1 MSGQS
6 KGMESLKKFLLKNSL
21 LIFAFSMVAIVI
33 FSYISTYDVSKIYS
47 RNYLYIAEL
56 SARNLHYITDI
67 YYNDFIIYQNLKNI
81 KRKIS
86 NVRAVFLFFKGKEYI
101 YPKNITDDKLHFL
114 RSCSGVRKEKL
125 FLRDDEVLVC
135 YPFYEEFASEL
146 LRGTRKEGVLAILF
160 DRGYVKDILKSW
172 FLKNLVL
179 LFLLFA
185 VETLIIAIILVR
197 ISENFRLLEEMI
209 QRTESLLKGEDL
221 IKECKGELRK
231 FVAMF
236 TFLEFRKIGIL
247 IMSLVKRL
255 VELTQRL
262 REQAI
267 IDILTGLYN
276 RNYLEQFVDK
286 IVGLA
291 QRNGFPLSVAMI
303 DIDNFKQIN
312 DTYGHKKGDEVLKV
326 LGRIIKS
333 SIRKSDIAIRY
344 GGEEILIIF
353 PNSRKINAERIIR
366 RIKERLK
373 NYDFK
378 IGKPV
383 TFSAGISAYPEDI
396 GNLLSLDPL
405 IEIADEKLYLAKR
418 KGKDRIEK

>member
-1 MSGQS
+1 
-6 KGMESLKKFLLKNSL
+6 
-21 LIFAFSMVAIVI
+21 
-33 FSYISTYDVSKIYS
+33 
-47 RNYLYIAEL
+47 
-56 SARNLHYITDI
+56 
-67 YYNDFIIYQNLKNI
+67 
-81 KRKIS
+81 
-86 NVRAVFLFFKGKEYI
+86 
-101 YPKNITDDKLHFL
+101 
-114 RSCSGVRKEKL
+114 
-125 FLRDDEVLVC
+125 
-135 YPFYEEFASEL
+135 
-146 LRGTRKEGVLAILF
+146 
-160 DRGYVKDILKSW
+160 
-172 FLKNLVL
+172 
-179 LFLLFA
+179 
-185 VETLIIAIILVR
+185 
-197 ISENFRLLEEMI
+197 
-209 QRTESLLKGEDL
+209 
-221 IKECKGELRK
+221 
-231 FVAMF
+231 
-236 TFLEFRKIGIL
+236 
-247 IMSLVKRL
+247 MSLVKRL